1 MSRLLLLLLISLGF
15 TGSAYAAGDVYSC
28 KYSTVRIMGDSVTTG
43 IISPDIT
50 LIVDKKQVTTI
61 FISPISG
68 KSLRFVYK
76 ILEQDKRFGLTALE
90 KPISNSVSTLYF
102 DKVTK
107 RFSMADLTTNMSDG
121 SSGRCT
127 FMYSQ

>member
-1 MSRLLLLLLISLGF
+1 MKKLLLLLLLSLAF
-15 TGSAYAAGDVYSC
+15 IGSANAGDVYSC

-68 KSLRFVYK
+68 KPLRFVYK

-102 DKVTK
+102 NKRTK
-107 RFSMADLTTNMSDG
+107 RFSMADLILEAVTS